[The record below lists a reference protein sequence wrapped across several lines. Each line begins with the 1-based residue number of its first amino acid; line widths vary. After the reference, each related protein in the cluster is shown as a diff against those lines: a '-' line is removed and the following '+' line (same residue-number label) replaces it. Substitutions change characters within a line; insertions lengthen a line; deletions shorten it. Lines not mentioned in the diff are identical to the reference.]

1 MTGTCHGGATLWDA
15 IGLDILEERIY
26 RLLLRDPRCSVE
38 ECARRLEA
46 SPDAVRASVDRLM
59 EFGLLESAERRGLRA
74 ADPRIGLGGAI
85 RRRRAELD
93 RLSLVADELAADFQ
107 EGLLRADPE
116 RVIEVVEGS
125 AAASR
130 RVGELLAGASKEVL
144 ALDAPPY
151 AASSGTSI
159 SAEEAVLARG
169 VRCRAIYSSAVLDLP
184 AKLDEIRQMMS
195 LGEQSRVHA
204 NLPIKLVLVD
214 GVTALLPLTGKEE
227 GVHFTSVVVRHS
239 ALTDALVAL
248 FETLWREAAPLAGAP
263 SVPALDAVDRQILE
277 LLGVGMKDE
286 AILRH
291 LGISERTLR
300 RRIASLLGRLG
311 ATGRFQAGVQAARR
325 GWI

>member
-1 MTGTCHGGATLWDA
+1 MWDA
-15 IGLDILEERIY
+15 IGLDVLEERIY

-46 SPDAVRASVDRLM
+46 SPDAVQASVDRLT
-59 EFGLLESAERRGLRA
+59 ELGLLESSGDRYGLRA

-93 RLSLVADELAADFQ
+93 RLTLEADELAASFQ

-125 AAASR
+125 AAAGR

-151 AASSGTSI
+151 AASGTSI
-159 SAEEAVLARG
+159 SAEGSALARG

-214 GVTALLPLTGKEE
+214 GTTALLPLTGNEE
-227 GVHFTSVVVRHS
+227 GIRFTSVVVRHS

-248 FETLWREAAPLAGAP
+248 FETLWREAAPLAGTP
-263 SVPALDAVDRQILE
+263 SVPTLDAVDRQILE
-277 LLGVGMKDE
+277 LLAVGMKDE